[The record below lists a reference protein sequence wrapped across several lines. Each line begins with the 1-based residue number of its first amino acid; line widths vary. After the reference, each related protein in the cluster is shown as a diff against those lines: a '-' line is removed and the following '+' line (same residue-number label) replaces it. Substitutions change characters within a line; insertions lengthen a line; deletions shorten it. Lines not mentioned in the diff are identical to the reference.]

1 MKVIGITGPSGAGK
15 TTLSTILKSNYSSFI
30 IDADEVARKLSNDS
44 KTKYFEKMVNLFG
57 KKILKDDGKLNRK
70 EIARTIYKNKE
81 KRRALN
87 R

>member
-44 KTKYFEKMVNLFG
+44 KTKYF
-57 KKILKDDGKLNRK
+57 
-70 EIARTIYKNKE
+70 
-81 KRRALN
+81 
-87 R
+87 